1 MFALECTKELL
12 KVKSLALS
20 RVAICWHD
28 IPSHGQLYV
37 AMSRV
42 KRVSDLFFYGANVN
56 DLEECLWLCLNCDA
70 IEMVGKEMEIVCVR
84 SLQSTF
90 R

>member
-1 MFALECTKELL
+1 MFALECTEELL

-42 KRVSDLFFYGANVN
+42 KRVSDFFYGVNVN
-56 DLEECLWLCLNCDA
+56 DLEECLRLCFNCDA
-70 IEMVGKEMEIVCVR
+70 IEMIGKEMEVVCVS